1 MNQLSN
7 KHEKSLDLYSKRATS
22 IMLIIG
28 ITFIAANLRA
38 PLTAVGPLVDQIRGS
53 LHISNTLA
61 GMITTLPLFAF
72 AGFSPFAPRLA
83 RKFGTELVL
92 LWSLIFLT
100 FGIILR
106 SLFGGV
112 GLFIGTAILGLSI
125 SVGNVLIP
133 SLFKQKFPER
143 IGVMTGIYNVS
154 MGLFGAIAFGIS
166 VPVAAESGLGW
177 GGALSIWTVLS
188 FLSIIFWIPQITRR
202 RQETSIATR
211 TVGSNI
217 KAKSKDLH
225 EEKNEIESV
234 KGEVINKSN
243 LWKSPLA
250 WQVTVYMGL
259 QSMVLYCMVA
269 WLPTILIQQGMDSGR
284 AGFMLSLYQL
294 ASLPIAFVGSVLAG
308 RKSNQRPLVII
319 ASLCVLV
326 GLLGIF
332 FGGTGLTFL
341 WVIMIGSGGAL
352 TFCLAIIFFSFRTRN
367 VDEAARLSGMAQ
379 SIGYLL
385 AAFGPML
392 FGFLH
397 DASNNWALP
406 LIILIGL
413 VVLCLFVGLGASRD
427 LYVSTAMDN
436 ESISKFATSNKD

>member
-7 KHEKSLDLYSKRATS
+7 KHEKNSDLYSKRAAS
-22 IMLIIG
+22 IILIIG

-38 PLTAVGPLVDQIRGS
+38 PLTAVGPLVEQIRGS

-83 RKFGTELVL
+83 RKFGTKLVL
-92 LWSLIFLT
+92 LLSLIFLM

-112 GLFIGTAILGLSI
+112 GLFLGTAIIGLSI

-133 SLFKQKFPER
+133 SLFKQEFPER

-154 MGLFGAIAFGIS
+154 MGLFGAIASGIS

-177 GGALSIWTVLS
+177 GGALSLWAALS
-188 FLSIIFWIPQITRR
+188 FVSIIFWIPQVTRR
-202 RQETSIATR
+202 RQETSSDR
-211 TVGSNI
+211 EMVGSYI
-217 KAKSKDLH
+217 KAKSKDIRK
-225 EEKNEIESV
+225 EKNEMGSV
-234 KGEVINKSN
+234 KGEFINKVN
-243 LWKSPLA
+243 LWKSHLA

-269 WLPTILIQQGMDSGR
+269 WLPAILIQQGMDSSR

-319 ASLCVLV
+319 ASLCVLI

-352 TFCLAIIFFSFRTRN
+352 TFSLAIIFFSFRTKN
-367 VDEAARLSGMAQ
+367 ADEAARLSGMAQ

-385 AAFGPML
+385 AAFGPMI

-397 DASNNWALP
+397 DEFNNWALP
-406 LIILIGL
+406 LIILIGIAG
-413 VVLCLFVGLGASRD
+413 LCLLAGLGASRD
-427 LYVSTAMDN
+427 LYVSTVVDN
-436 ESISKFATSNKD
+436 